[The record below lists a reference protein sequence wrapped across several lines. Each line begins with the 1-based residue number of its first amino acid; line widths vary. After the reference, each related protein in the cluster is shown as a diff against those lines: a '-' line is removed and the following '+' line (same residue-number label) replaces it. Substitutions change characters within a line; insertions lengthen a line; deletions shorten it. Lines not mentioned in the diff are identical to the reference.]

1 MKAIINVNVYDYSA
15 YHPSSYVIFDEHIIE
30 IGPMKKFKNQDL
42 EIIDGKGKLLL
53 PGLINFHTH
62 IYATF
67 IRGLV
72 IGEEVDNFWDILNK
86 IWWQFDQ
93 HLSLEDLYESAIRYG
108 EASIKSG
115 VTALIDHNASGE
127 VKGSV
132 DAIRRG
138 IKDTLGMKA
147 MFCFETSDRF
157 NVADCLEENLHAIES
172 GDGMFG
178 LHASLSLSDESLGQ
192 VSKMLGDAPIHI
204 HVVESK
210 MDEEDA
216 LYKYRMSVVHRLGR
230 FNLLNKASILAH
242 CLYIDDEEAELIAS
256 NNCYVAINPSS
267 NLNNAVGCFDYNRL
281 RKYGVKLLIGT
292 DGLGT
297 NIAREWQNLYY
308 IGKCS
313 MKNPSAISLDDM
325 KGHIVKSYEIY
336 NELSGE
342 QVGLIKA
349 DYTADFV
356 LMDYKAPTTLSEK
369 TIFSHVFYGVFD
381 SFRPSHVFINGKKK
395 LENYLLVEGCAGP
408 YEKVEALWEK
418 VRNK

>member
-1 MKAIINVNVYDYSA
+1 MKAIINVNVYDYLA
-15 YHPSSYVIFDEHIIE
+15 YYPSSYVIFDEHILE

-62 IYATF
+62 IYATL
-67 IRGLV
+67 IRGLDM
-72 IGEEVDNFWDILNK
+72 GKKADNFWDVLNK

-127 VKGSV
+127 IRGSI

-138 IKDTLGMKA
+138 IRETLGMKGL
-147 MFCFETSDRF
+147 FCFETSDRF
-157 NVADCLEENLHAIES
+157 NVVDCLEENVHAIEK

-178 LHASLSLSDESLGQ
+178 LHASLSLSDETLAQ
-192 VSKMLGDAPIHI
+192 VSKLLGEAPIHM
-204 HVVESK
+204 HVAESK
-210 MDEEDA
+210 IDEEDA
-216 LYKYRMSVVHRLGR
+216 LYKYKMSVVHRLGR
-230 FNLLNKASILAH
+230 FNLLNKHSILAH
-242 CLYIDDEEAELIAS
+242 CVHIDDEEAELIAS
-256 NNCYVAINPSS
+256 SACCVAINPSS
-267 NLNNAVGCFDYNRL
+267 NFNNAVGYFNYNRL
-281 RKYGVKLLIGT
+281 RQYGINILIGT

-308 IGKCS
+308 IGKYS
-313 MKNPSAISLDDM
+313 MKNPSGIALDDVRY
-325 KGHIVKSYEIY
+325 HIAKSYEIY
-336 NELSGE
+336 NELSGS

-349 DYTADFV
+349 DYAADFV
-356 LMDYKAPTTLSEK
+356 LIDYKAPTIVNEK
-369 TIFSHVFYGVFD
+369 TIFAHVLYGVFD
-381 SFRPSHVFINGKKK
+381 SFRPSDVFINGKKK

-408 YEKVEALWEK
+408 YEKIEALWGR
-418 VRNK
+418 VNKK